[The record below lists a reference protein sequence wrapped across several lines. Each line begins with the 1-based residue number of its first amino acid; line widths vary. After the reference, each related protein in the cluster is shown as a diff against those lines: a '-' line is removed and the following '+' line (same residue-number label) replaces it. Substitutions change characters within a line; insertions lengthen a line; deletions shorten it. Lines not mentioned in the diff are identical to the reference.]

1 MKPVVY
7 LNSMGKRLKEI
18 EGTILLNKNNL
29 FEVELQNNSD
39 NSYLVD
45 ILINDRTALSSCTL
59 NKKDNIKVHK
69 NDLRHLVNAPLAELI
84 RCEHDNI
91 GNTKVNTLAESY
103 NEIKPCEIP
112 YDCKYKHDMT
122 KWKINKQKTKEK
134 NNRRK
139 YKIDANNNIW

>member
-1 MKPVVY
+1 MFRHKDR
-7 LNSMGKRLKEI
+7 LLKEQRLAKHRNRNK
-18 EGTILLNKNNL
+18 ERPKPTCRAPILD
-29 FEVELQNNSD
+29 ELKIKQQ
-39 NSYLVD
+39 
-45 ILINDRTALSSCTL
+45 IL

-69 NDLRHLVNAPLAELI
+69 NDLRHLERCRQETLI

-91 GNTKVNTLAESY
+91 GNTKVNTLVEAY

-134 NNRRK
+134 NNRRQ
-139 YKIDANNNIW
+139 YKIDANNISDTQM